1 MAAQCGSS
9 QQDAYAV
16 AMPLKNPKARRAY
29 ERERKRRKR
38 FEAYD
43 ILPEPERSRALARL
57 RGTYNINYDNRI

>member
-1 MAAQCGSS
+1 
-9 QQDAYAV
+9 
-16 AMPLKNPKARRAY
+16 MPLKNPKARRAY